1 MPAFHIFSDRTL
13 IEIAQRQPQTPEQF
27 LGVHGVGELK
37 LANYGQ
43 QFLEVIRDHPA
54 DAPAPASS
62 NLEVKR
68 LPSAR
73 MNQIAL
79 LFEQGQ
85 TVEQIAADYK
95 IKSETVIRHL
105 QRFQSSGGTLDPSKV
120 LSESKLEISEQA
132 RVFEAFQ
139 RIGPE
144 RLGEVYH
151 ALAGAVPYQELH
163 MLRLYWFCTVPRP
176 DT

>member
-13 IEIAQRQPQTPEQF
+13 IEIAQRQPQTPDQF

-43 QFLEVIRDHPA
+43 QFLDMIRDHA
-54 DAPAPASS
+54 AGAPAPASG
-62 NLEVKR
+62 NLEIKR
-68 LPSAR
+68 VSSTR
-73 MNQIAL
+73 TEQISE
-79 LFEQGQ
+79 LFVGGQ
-85 TVEQIAADYK
+85 TLEQIAAHYK
-95 IKSETVIRHL
+95 IHAETVIQHL

-163 MLRLYWFCTVPRP
+163 LLRLYWFCTVPRP